1 MFSTLS
7 VSQTGL
13 SSSKYA
19 IDNVS
24 NNQAN
29 RNTPGYKKRVADL
42 SEVRLNGVHITGQGV
57 SFDGISRVTS
67 QYMYD
72 KFMQE
77 STKAN
82 YLDKSSNMLGGIE
95 KIFAETTGL
104 NPSGFS
110 VDLDRYFQSVESLRT
125 NPSSEVNRSYMK
137 TQGSVIVESLQKL
150 YASVEKQAQI
160 EKVELKTDVNKVNKI
175 LKEIAD
181 VNVKIEK
188 YDPSVNDLL
197 DKRDLLELELSKF
210 VDVDINR
217 DAGFYE
223 IKIGGVVAVSN
234 NIFHKEIE
242 IENRLTNQ
250 IDKFNHIRQNSDG
263 SSTVFDS
270 LKYNADF
277 TSKAPYDTDD
287 TITYKLNNEFS
298 VSVTIGETITG
309 NWDGDPNTPDTTMTV
324 DNDNLTRAFMVKI
337 NNDSNMSKLV
347 TAHNGEYTLDTSG
360 NKVPMYPN
368 SDNYLRIESNLP
380 GVDNDFT
387 GRFSI
392 ERKTGINVDSRET
405 IYKNDKESKVAQ
417 TDTVLTILDQDL
429 NLKSGTM
436 RAQVENLAT
445 SNPNNKFQ
453 KYLDQLDQ
461 FAQTLADVNSSYIRV
476 GENDYVYGR
485 DSSEAH
491 NTAPFPP
498 NGGDVVNMNLF
509 SGSSIK
515 TLKFNKNAVNDL
527 SQQNLDYLA
536 TLQWKDNLSFKGGAQ
551 NPNDVN
557 STSLAEFYRD
567 LRVGISTDKEEA
579 SYGFEVQDAISKNL
593 GTAYNNVV
601 KVNSDD
607 EMIDLMKFQ
616 AAFSANAKV
625 ISAVD
630 EMIQVLLGM
639 KR

>member
-13 SSSKYA
+13 NTSKYA
-19 IDNVS
+19 IENVS

-42 SEVRLNGVHITGQGV
+42 SEIRLNGVHITGQGV
-57 SFDGISRVTS
+57 NFGGISRVTS

-95 KIFAETTGL
+95 KIFAET
-104 NPSGFS
+104 NSSGFS
-110 VDLDRYFQSVESLRT
+110 VDLNRYFQSVESLRT

-137 TQGSVIVESLQKL
+137 TQGAVIVESLQNL
-150 YASVEKQAQI
+150 YSSIEKQAQI
-160 EKVELKTDVNKVNKI
+160 EKVELKTDVKKVNQI

-242 IENRLTNQ
+242 IEDRLTPQ
-250 IDKFNHIRQNSDG
+250 IDKFNHLD
-263 SSTVFDS
+263 STGKVYDS
-270 LKYNADF
+270 LKYNSDF
-277 TSKAPYDTDD
+277 SAKVDYDEHD

-298 VSVTIGETITG
+298 VSVKIDEIITG
-309 NWDGDPNTPDTTMTV
+309 NWDGDPNTPDTTMPV
-324 DNDNLTRAFMVKI
+324 DNNNITRALMFKI
-337 NNDSNMSKLV
+337 NSDPNMSKLV
-347 TAHNGEYTLDTSG
+347 TAHNGEYTLDASG
-360 NKVPMYPN
+360 NKIPMYPN
-368 SDNYLRIESNLP
+368 SDNYLKIESNLP
-380 GVDNDFT
+380 GAENEFI
-387 GRFSI
+387 GRISV
-392 ERKTGINVDSRET
+392 ERKTGTVVNGREI
-405 IYKNDKESKVAQ
+405 IYKNDKESKIGQ

-429 NLKSGTM
+429 NLKSGSM
-436 RAQVENLAT
+436 RAQVENLST

-476 GENDYVYGR
+476 GSNDYVYGR
-485 DSSEAH
+485 DGSEAH

-498 NGGDVVNMNLF
+498 IGGDIVNMNLF
-509 SGSSIK
+509 SGSSVK
-515 TLKFNKNAVNDL
+515 TLKFDKNAVNDL
-527 SQQNLDYLA
+527 NQQNLDYLA

-557 STSLAEFYRD
+557 STSFVEFYRN
-567 LRVGISTDKEEA
+567 LKVGVSTDKEEA
-579 SYGFEVQDAISKNL
+579 NYGFEVQDAIANNL
-593 GTAYNNVV
+593 GTAYNEVV

-616 AAFSANAKV
+616 AAFSANAQV

>member
-13 SSSKYA
+13 STSKYA

-42 SEVRLNGVHITGQGV
+42 SEIRINGVHLTGQGV
-57 SFDGISRVTS
+57 NFGGISRVTS

-77 STKAN
+77 GTKAN

-95 KIFAETTGL
+95 KIFAETDS
-104 NPSGFS
+104 SGFS
-110 VDLDRYFQSVESLRT
+110 VDLNRYFQSVESLRT

-137 TQGSVIVESLQKL
+137 TQGAVIVESLQNL
-150 YASVEKQAQI
+150 YSSIEKQAQI
-160 EKVELKTDVNKVNKI
+160 EKVELKTDVNKVNQI

-242 IENRLTNQ
+242 IEDRLTPQ
-250 IDKFNHIRQNSDG
+250 IDKFNHIRQNADG

-270 LKYNADF
+270 LKYNSDF
-277 TSKAPYDTDD
+277 TPKAPYDVDD
-287 TITYKLNNEFS
+287 TLTYKLNNEFS
-298 VSVTIGETITG
+298 VSVKIGESITG

-337 NNDSNMSKLV
+337 NSDPNMSKLV
-347 TAHNGEYTLDTSG
+347 TAHNGEYTLDASG
-360 NKVPMYPN
+360 NKIPMYPN
-368 SDNYLRIESNLP
+368 SDNYLKIESNLP
-380 GVDNDFT
+380 GVDNEFT

-392 ERKTGINVDSRET
+392 ERKTGVNVDGRET
-405 IYKNDKESKVAQ
+405 IYKNDKESKIGQ

-429 NLKSGTM
+429 NLKSGSM
-436 RAQVENLAT
+436 RAQVENLST

-485 DSSEAH
+485 DASEAH
-491 NTAPFPP
+491 NTTPFPP
-498 NGGDVVNMNLF
+498 DGGDIVNMNLF

-515 TLKFNKNAVNDL
+515 TLKFDKNAVNDL
-527 SQQNLDYLA
+527 NQQNLDYLA

-557 STSLAEFYRD
+557 STSFVEFYRN
-567 LRVGISTDKEEA
+567 LKVGVSTDKEEA
-579 SYGFEVQDAISKNL
+579 NYGFEVQDAIANNL
-593 GTAYNNVV
+593 GTAYNEVV

-616 AAFSANAKV
+616 AAFSANAQV

-630 EMIQVLLGM
+630 EMIQTLLGM

>member
-13 SSSKYA
+13 NTSKYA
-19 IDNVS
+19 IENVS

-42 SEVRLNGVHITGQGV
+42 SEIRLNGVHITGQGV
-57 SFDGISRVTS
+57 NFGGISRVTS

-95 KIFAETTGL
+95 KIFAETDS
-104 NPSGFS
+104 SGFS
-110 VDLDRYFQSVESLRT
+110 VDLNRYFQSVESLRT

-137 TQGSVIVESLQKL
+137 TQGAVIVESLQNL
-150 YASVEKQAQI
+150 YSSIEKQAQI
-160 EKVELKTDVNKVNKI
+160 EKVELKTDVNKVNQI

-242 IENRLTNQ
+242 IEDRLTPQ
-250 IDKFNHIRQNSDG
+250 IDKFNHLD
-263 SSTVFDS
+263 STGKVYDS

-277 TSKAPYDTDD
+277 TAKAAYDPDD

-298 VSVTIGETITG
+298 VSVKIGETITG
-309 NWDGDPNTPDTTMTV
+309 NWDGDPNTPDTNMTV

-337 NNDSNMSKLV
+337 NSDPNMSKLV
-347 TAHNGEYTLDTSG
+347 TAHNGEYTLDASG
-360 NKVPMYPN
+360 NKIPMYPN
-368 SDNYLRIESNLP
+368 SDNYLKIESNLP
-380 GVDNDFT
+380 GVDNEFT

-392 ERKTGINVDSRET
+392 ERKTGTVVNGRET
-405 IYKNDKESKVAQ
+405 IYKNDKESKIGQ

-429 NLKSGTM
+429 NLKSGTI
-436 RAQVENLAT
+436 RAQVENLST

-485 DSSEAH
+485 DGSEAH

-498 NGGDVVNMNLF
+498 NGGDIVNMNLF
-509 SGSSIK
+509 SGSSVK
-515 TLKFNKNAVNDL
+515 TLKFDKNAVNDL
-527 SQQNLDYLA
+527 NQQNLDYLA

-557 STSLAEFYRD
+557 STSFVEFYRN
-567 LRVGISTDKEEA
+567 LKVGVSTDKEEA
-579 SYGFEVQDAISKNL
+579 NYGFEVQDAIANNL
-593 GTAYNNVV
+593 GTAYNEVV

-616 AAFSANAKV
+616 AAFSANAQV

-630 EMIQVLLGM
+630 EMIQTLLGM

>member
-13 SSSKYA
+13 NTSKYA
-19 IDNVS
+19 IENVS

-42 SEVRLNGVHITGQGV
+42 SEIRLNGVHITGQGV
-57 SFDGISRVTS
+57 NFGGISRVTS

-95 KIFAETTGL
+95 KIFAETDS
-104 NPSGFS
+104 SGFS
-110 VDLDRYFQSVESLRT
+110 VDLNRYFQSVESLRT
-125 NPSSEVNRSYMK
+125 NPSSEVNRRYMK
-137 TQGSVIVESLQKL
+137 TQGAVIVESLKNL
-150 YASVEKQAQI
+150 YSSIEKQAQI
-160 EKVELKTDVNKVNKI
+160 EKVELKTDVKKVNQI

-242 IENRLTNQ
+242 IEDRLTPQ
-250 IDKFNHIRQNSDG
+250 IDKFNHLD
-263 SSTVFDS
+263 STGKVYDS
-270 LKYNADF
+270 VRYNNDF
-277 TSKAPYDTDD
+277 TEKVDYDAGDV
-287 TITYKLNNEFS
+287 ITYKLNNEFY
-298 VSVTIGETITG
+298 VSVTYGESITG
-309 NWDGDPNTPDTTMTV
+309 NWDGDPSTGFTNMTV
-324 DNDNLTRAFMVKI
+324 DNNNITRALMVKI
-337 NNDSNMSKLV
+337 NADENMSKYI
-347 TAHNGEYTLDTSG
+347 TAYNGEYTVNASG

-368 SDNYLRIESNLP
+368 SDNYLKIESNLP
-380 GVDNDFT
+380 GAENEFI
-387 GRFSI
+387 GRISV
-392 ERKTGINVDSRET
+392 ERKTGTFVNGREI
-405 IYKNDKESKVAQ
+405 IYKNDKESKIGQ

-429 NLKSGTM
+429 NLKSGSM
-436 RAQVENLAT
+436 RAQVENLST

-485 DSSEAH
+485 DGSEAH

-498 NGGDVVNMNLF
+498 NGGDIVNMNLF
-509 SGSSIK
+509 SGSSVK
-515 TLKFNKNAVNDL
+515 TLKFDKNAVNDL
-527 SQQNLDYLA
+527 NQQNLDYLA

-557 STSLAEFYRD
+557 STSFVEFYRN
-567 LRVGISTDKEEA
+567 LKVGVSTDKEEA
-579 SYGFEVQDAISKNL
+579 NYGFEVQDAIANNL
-593 GTAYNNVV
+593 GTAYNEVV

-616 AAFSANAKV
+616 AAFSANAQV

-630 EMIQVLLGM
+630 EMRQTLLGM

>member
-1 MFSTLS
+1 MFSTFS

-13 SSSKYA
+13 NASKYA
-19 IDNVS
+19 IENVS

-29 RNTPGYKKRVADL
+29 AKTVGYKKRVADL
-42 SEVRLNGVHITGQGV
+42 SEIRLNGTNITGLGV
-57 SFDGISRVTS
+57 NFDGISRVTS

-95 KIFAETTGL
+95 KIFAETDS
-104 NPSGFS
+104 SGFS
-110 VDLDRYFQSVESLRT
+110 VDLNRYFQSVESLRT

-137 TQGSVIVESLQKL
+137 TQGSVIVEDLQNL
-150 YASVEKQAQI
+150 YSSVEKQAQI
-160 EKVELKTDVNKVNKI
+160 EKTELKTDVNKVNQI

-188 YDPSVNDLL
+188 YYPAVNDLL

-242 IENRLTNQ
+242 IEDRLTPQ
-250 IDKFNHIRQNSDG
+250 IDKFNHIRQNADG

-270 LKYNADF
+270 LKYNSDF
-277 TSKAPYDTDD
+277 TAKALYDADD

-298 VSVTIGETITG
+298 VSVKIGETITG

-337 NNDSNMSKLV
+337 NSDPNMSKLV
-347 TAHNGEYTLDTSG
+347 TAHNGEYTLDASG
-360 NKVPMYPN
+360 NKIPMYPN
-368 SDNYLRIESNLP
+368 SDNYLKIESNLP
-380 GVDNDFT
+380 GVDNEFT

-392 ERKTGINVDSRET
+392 ERKTGTNVDGRET
-405 IYKNDKESKVAQ
+405 IYKNDKESKIGQ

-429 NLKSGTM
+429 NLKSGSM
-436 RAQVENLAT
+436 RAQVENLST

-485 DSSEAH
+485 DASEAH

-498 NGGDVVNMNLF
+498 NGGDIVNMNLF
-509 SGSSIK
+509 SGSSVK
-515 TLKFNKNAVNDL
+515 TLKFDKNAVNDL
-527 SQQNLDYLA
+527 NQQNLDYLA

-557 STSLAEFYRD
+557 STSFVEFYRN
-567 LRVGISTDKEEA
+567 LKVGVSTDKEEA
-579 SYGFEVQDAISKNL
+579 NYGFEVQDAIANNL
-593 GTAYNNVV
+593 GTAYNEVV
-601 KVNSDD
+601 KVNPDD

-616 AAFSANAKV
+616 AAFSANAQV

-630 EMIQVLLGM
+630 EMIQTLLGM

>member
-13 SSSKYA
+13 NTSKYA
-19 IDNVS
+19 IENVS

-42 SEVRLNGVHITGQGV
+42 SEIRLNGVHITGQGV
-57 SFDGISRVTS
+57 NFGGISRVTS

-95 KIFAETTGL
+95 KIFAETDS
-104 NPSGFS
+104 SGFS
-110 VDLDRYFQSVESLRT
+110 VDLNRYFQSVESLRT

-137 TQGSVIVESLQKL
+137 TQGAVIVESLQNL
-150 YASVEKQAQI
+150 YSSIEKQAQI
-160 EKVELKTDVNKVNKI
+160 EKVELKTDVKKVNQI

-242 IENRLTNQ
+242 IEDRLTPQ
-250 IDKFNHIRQNSDG
+250 IDKFNHIRQNADG

-270 LKYNADF
+270 LKYNSDF
-277 TSKAPYDTDD
+277 TKKVDYDAGDV
-287 TITYKLNNEFS
+287 ITYKLNNEFS
-298 VSVTIGETITG
+298 VSVEIGEPIDF
-309 NWDGDPNTPDTTMTV
+309 DGDPSTPNVLV
-324 DNDNLTRAFMVKI
+324 DNNNITRAFMVKI
-337 NNDSNMSKLV
+337 NSDPNMSKLV
-347 TAHNGEYTLDTSG
+347 TAHNGEYTLDASG
-360 NKVPMYPN
+360 NKIPMYPN
-368 SDNYLRIESNLP
+368 SDNYLKIESNLP
-380 GVDNDFT
+380 GVENEFT

-392 ERKTGINVDSRET
+392 ERKTPIATTGREV
-405 IYKNDKESKVAQ
+405 IYRNETESKIAQ
-417 TDTVLTILDQDL
+417 SDTVLTILDQDL
-429 NLKSGTM
+429 NLKSGSM
-436 RAQVENLAT
+436 RAQVENLST

-476 GENDYVYGR
+476 GSNDYVYGR
-485 DSSEAH
+485 DGSEAH

-498 NGGDVVNMNLF
+498 IGGDIVNMNLF
-509 SGSSIK
+509 SGSSVK
-515 TLKFNKNAVNDL
+515 TLKFDKNAVNDL
-527 SQQNLDYLA
+527 NQQNLDYLA

-557 STSLAEFYRD
+557 STSFVEFYRN
-567 LRVGISTDKEEA
+567 LKVGVSTDKEEA
-579 SYGFEVQDAISKNL
+579 NYGFEVQDAIANNL
-593 GTAYNNVV
+593 GTAYNEVV

-616 AAFSANAKV
+616 AAFSANAQV

-630 EMIQVLLGM
+630 EMIQTLLGM

>member
-13 SSSKYA
+13 NASKYA
-19 IDNVS
+19 IENVG

-29 RNTPGYKKRVADL
+29 ANTPGYKKRVADL
-42 SEVRLNGVHITGQGV
+42 SEIRLNGANVTGAGV

-72 KFMQE
+72 KFIQE

-82 YLDKSSNMLGGIE
+82 YYDKLSNMLSGVE
-95 KIFAETTGL
+95 QVFRETDS
-104 NPSGFS
+104 SGFS
-110 VDLDRYFQSVESLRT
+110 VDLNRYFQSVESLRT
-125 NPSSEVNRSYMK
+125 NPNSEVYRSDMK
-137 TQGSVIVESLQKL
+137 TQGSVIVEDLQNL
-150 YASVEKQAQI
+150 YSSIEKQAQI
-160 EKVELKTDVNKVNKI
+160 EKTELKTDVNKVNQI

-188 YDPSVNDLL
+188 YYPAVNDVL

-217 DAGFYE
+217 DHGFYE
-223 IKIGGVVAVSN
+223 IKIGGVAAVSN

-242 IENRLTNQ
+242 IEDRLTPQ
-250 IDKFNHIRQNSDG
+250 IDKFNHIRQNADG

-270 LKYNADF
+270 LKYNSDF
-277 TSKAPYDTDD
+277 TAKALYDVDD

-298 VSVTIGETITG
+298 VSVKIGETITG

-337 NNDSNMSKLV
+337 NSDPNMSKLV
-347 TAHNGEYTLDTSG
+347 TAHNGEYTLDASG
-360 NKVPMYPN
+360 NKIPMYPN
-368 SDNYLRIESNLP
+368 SDNYLKIESNLP
-380 GVDNDFT
+380 GVDNEFT

-392 ERKTGINVDSRET
+392 ERKTGVNVDGRET
-405 IYKNDKESKVAQ
+405 IYKNDKESKIGQ

-429 NLKSGTM
+429 NLKSGSM
-436 RAQVENLAT
+436 RAQVENLST

-485 DSSEAH
+485 DASEAH

-498 NGGDVVNMNLF
+498 NGGDIVNMNLF
-509 SGSSIK
+509 SGSSVK
-515 TLKFNKNAVNDL
+515 TLKFDKNAVNDL
-527 SQQNLDYLA
+527 NQQNLDYLA

-557 STSLAEFYRD
+557 STSFVEFYRN
-567 LRVGISTDKEEA
+567 LKVGVSTDKEEA
-579 SYGFEVQDAISKNL
+579 NYGFEVQDAIANNL
-593 GTAYNNVV
+593 GTAYNEVV

-607 EMIDLMKFQ
+607 ELIDLMKFQ
-616 AAFSANAKV
+616 AAFSANAQV

-630 EMIQVLLGM
+630 EMIQTLLGM